1 MALRCHLKVLFG
13 IAPFDIVTGDISVCV
28 LETHMC
34 RHDMALQGPFAKRD
48 LLPLTQRHFPDSVL
62 DRLLLSVL
70 RGVLQ
75 PLPITLLSAPSSFH
89 GLVLM

>member
-13 IAPFDIVTGDISVCV
+13 ITPFDIVTGDDVSVCV

-34 RHDMALQGPFAKRD
+34 RRDMALFAKTF
-48 LLPLTQRHFPDSVL
+48 PLTQRHFPDSVL

>member
-1 MALRCHLKVLFG
+1 MALRCYLKVLFG
-13 IAPFDIVTGDISVCV
+13 ITPFDIVTG

-34 RHDMALQGPFAKRD
+34 RRDMALFAKTF
-48 LLPLTQRHFPDSVL
+48 PLTQRHFPDSVL